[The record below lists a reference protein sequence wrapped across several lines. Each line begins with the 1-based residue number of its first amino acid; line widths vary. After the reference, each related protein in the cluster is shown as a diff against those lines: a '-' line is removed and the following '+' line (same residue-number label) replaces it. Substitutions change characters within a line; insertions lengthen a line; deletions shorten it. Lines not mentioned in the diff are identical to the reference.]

1 MILASDM
8 PLDRP
13 SAGLTTPV
21 VSAIEQVLREHRYR
35 AGRYRV
41 AYQSCDDSTEQLGTA
56 NSGKCQ
62 ANARSFAD
70 TASVIGVIGTFNSDC
85 AKAELPIL
93 SSASDPVALVSP
105 SNSYPGLTTA
115 APGVIADEPQR
126 YYPGGSRQYFRVYP
140 RDDQPAQAEAVMAQ
154 RLHLRRVFVFIDD
167 PRSRQWQI
175 YAQGFAERARAL
187 GIDVL
192 GPSARPAGIRFG
204 PLVRRLQ
211 RQDVD
216 GVMLA
221 GSFGSLN
228 YLLTRQLRQAMG
240 QSVTIFGT
248 PDFYAFAQGDP
259 NMTGVYTVAT
269 GVTSPAQLGP
279 AGRQFWQTFQPS
291 QPRNDDLQFAP
302 YAAQAA
308 ELLLAAIARSD
319 GTRGSVIAEL
329 RRTRVSGGILGDFSF
344 TKNGDMSVA
353 SLPVFR
359 LTPRPRPVA
368 VLRVP
373 G

>member
-1 MILASDM
+1 MCIR
-8 PLDRP
+8 DR
-13 SAGLTTPV
+13 
-21 VSAIEQVLREHRYR
+21 
-35 AGRYRV
+35 
-41 AYQSCDDSTEQLGTA
+41 C
-56 NSGKCQ
+56 
-62 ANARSFAD
+62 
-70 TASVIGVIGTFNSDC
+70 
-85 AKAELPIL
+85 
-93 SSASDPVALVSP
+93 
-105 SNSYPGLTTA
+105 
-115 APGVIADEPQR
+115 
-126 YYPGGSRQYFRVYP
+126 
-140 RDDQPAQAEAVMAQ
+140 
-154 RLHLRRVFVFIDD
+154 
-167 PRSRQWQI
+167 
-175 YAQGFAERARAL
+175 
-187 GIDVL
+187 
-192 GPSARPAGIRFG
+192 
-204 PLVRRLQ
+204 
-211 RQDVD
+211 
-216 GVMLA
+216 LA

-240 QSVTIFGT
+240 QSVAIFGT